1 MVLKLIAIGP
11 LEYVSDGVNV
21 FDGTIVIISYVELV
35 GGGGGLSVLRT
46 FRLVRV
52 FRLIS
57 FLPTLQK
64 QIAVM
69 IQTLGEVGS
78 FLLILGLFIF
88 IISIVGMFIFGG
100 QFTWDENG
108 NKCNVETDY
117 ANNGFKW

>member
-1 MVLKLIAIGP
+1 MLLKLTAIGI
-11 LEYVSDGVNV
+11 LEYVSDGFNL
-21 FDGTIVIISYVELV
+21 FDGTIVIISLMELA

-88 IISIVGMFIFGG
+88 IIAIVGMFLFGG
-100 QFTWDENG
+100 EFAWDEDG
-108 NKCNVETDY
+108 
-117 ANNGFKW
+117 